1 MNDQSR
7 RERSHRTFALPP
19 RWRWLSYSV
28 LAAGGST
35 TTVTLLIEEEVRTI
49 EVLGPVAA
57 IPLLGAPVVWLV
69 RNLFDQT
76 APPTDRPSTIDKGH
90 S

>member
-1 MNDQSR
+1 MNQNLPP
-7 RERSHRTFALPP
+7 HTKRTFALAP

-28 LAAGGST
+28 LAAGGT
-35 TTVTLLIEEEVRTI
+35 TTTATLLIEEEIRTI
-49 EVLGPVAA
+49 EVLGPLAA

-69 RNLFDQT
+69 RNLFSQT
-76 APPTDRPSTIDKGH
+76 APPADRRSTIDKGH

>member
-1 MNDQSR
+1 MNQTR
-7 RERSHRTFALPP
+7 PPHTQRTFALPP
-19 RWRWLSYSV
+19 RWRWLSYTV
-28 LAAGGST
+28 LAAGGGT
-35 TTVTLLIEEEVRTI
+35 TTVTLLIEEEARTI

-69 RNLFDQT
+69 RNLFNQS

>member
-1 MNDQSR
+1 MNQNLPPHTR
-7 RERSHRTFALPP
+7 RTFALAP
-19 RWRWLSYSV
+19 RWRWLSYTV

-35 TTVTLLIEEEVRTI
+35 TTVTLLIEEEARTI
-49 EVLGPVAA
+49 EVLGPIAA

-76 APPTDRPSTIDKGH
+76 APPSDRPSTIDKGH

>member
-1 MNDQSR
+1 MNQNLPPHTR
-7 RERSHRTFALPP
+7 RTFALAP
-19 RWRWLSYSV
+19 RWRWLSYTV

-35 TTVTLLIEEEVRTI
+35 TTVTLLIEEEARSI
-49 EVLGPVAA
+49 EVLGPIAA

-69 RNLFDQT
+69 RNLFNQT
-76 APPTDRPSTIDKGH
+76 APPADRPSTIDKGL

>member
-1 MNDQSR
+1 MNHNRPPHTQ
-7 RERSHRTFALPP
+7 RTFALPP

-35 TTVTLLIEEEVRTI
+35 TTVTLLIEEEARTI